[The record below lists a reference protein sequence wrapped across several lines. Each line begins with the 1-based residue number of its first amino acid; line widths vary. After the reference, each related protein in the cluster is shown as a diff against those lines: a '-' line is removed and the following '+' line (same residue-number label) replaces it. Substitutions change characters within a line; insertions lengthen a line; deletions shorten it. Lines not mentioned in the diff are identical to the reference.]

1 MSESRAGP
9 RRLRVVSAPSPG
21 LRRKK
26 AIDPPAALRD
36 DQRVGS
42 QNGPRVTLDRDAE
55 RWRAVLARSADADG
69 RFVYAVRTTGVYCRP
84 TCPSRRPR
92 RENVEF
98 FVTNAEAEAG
108 GFRACR
114 RCTPSNG
121 HGPVS
126 AAERIRRAC
135 RLIDDAEDTPDLRA
149 IAQAAGLSP
158 FHFHRLFRKLL
169 GVTPREYAAARHT
182 GRLRESLQ
190 RGASV
195 TEAIYDA
202 GFGSSSRVYETAG
215 EALGMTP
222 GAYRAGAPGLTIAY
236 TVTRCS
242 LGQLL
247 VAATPRGVCTIE
259 LGDSAEALRRRLG
272 QRFPRAVV
280 VQDDRAVKHCVEA
293 VTRYLDAPGQNID
306 LPLDVRGTAFQRQ
319 VWTALR
325 RLRVGA
331 TTTYTELARRIG
343 RPRAVRAVARACASN
358 TIALAIPCHRV
369 VRRDG
374 GLSGYRWGVDRKR
387 TLLEREQA
395 AARV

>member
-1 MSESRAGP
+1 M
-9 RRLRVVSAPSPG
+9 
-21 LRRKK
+21 
-26 AIDPPAALRD
+26 
-36 DQRVGS
+36 GS
-42 QNGPRVTLDRDAE
+42 DSGTRVTFDRDAE
-55 RWRAVLARSADADG
+55 RWRAVMARSVDADG
-69 RFVYAVRTTGVYCRP
+69 RFVYAVRTTGGYCRP

-98 FVTNAEAEAG
+98 FATNAEAEAG

-126 AAERIRRAC
+126 AAERVRRAC
-135 RLIDDAEDTPDLRA
+135 RLIDAAEEKPDLRA
-149 IAQAAGLSP
+149 IADAAGLSP
-158 FHFHRLFRKLL
+158 FHFHRLFKKLV
-169 GVTPREYAAARHT
+169 GVTPREYAVARHT

-202 GFGSSSRVYETAG
+202 GFNSSSRVYETAG

-222 GAYRAGAPGLTIAY
+222 GAYRNGAPGLTIAY
-236 TVTRCS
+236 AVTRCS

-247 VAATPRGVCTIE
+247 VAATSRGVCTIE

-272 QRFPRAVV
+272 QRFPRAAVV
-280 VQDDRAVKHCVEA
+280 EDDRAVKHCVEA
-293 VTRYLDAPGQNID
+293 VTRYLDAPARNID

-369 VRRDG
+369 IRSDG

-387 TLLEREQA
+387 RLLERERA
-395 AARV
+395 AARG